1 MLSSQTR
8 SNWQSLVL
16 ALCIAAPS
24 AGILLAAQSAA
35 EFENRHAGSV
45 LFLAAGAMSLMVFF
59 QETYAFY
66 VTNSRRL
73 LWMSAGFFTLGVG
86 MLGSSITAG
95 WVGVGEGVGSAGV
108 APVDSYVGA
117 SEMFRVT
124 SEFAAAIFI
133 LLGTLR
139 SDRSIQG
146 SMEFKAYILVAAIM
160 ITAASIIV
168 YISTV
173 QDGLFVPFYSSQY
186 GWSLFS
192 LYIELHVFI
201 FFAVTTA
208 VYVNIHRKNR
218 SQILFWFIIGFM
230 LLTFSELSFTY
241 ERIQGASPSSPLVWA
256 GRLFLLAGFAT
267 FVLGLSRRR

>member
-1 MLSSQTR
+1 MPMLSSQTR
-8 SNWQSLVL
+8 STWQSLALVL
-16 ALCIAAPS
+16 SIAVPS
-24 AGILLAAQSAA
+24 AAILLASGSTA
-35 EFENRHAGSV
+35 EFESRHASSV

-59 QETYAFY
+59 QEMYAFY

-86 MLGSSITAG
+86 MI
-95 WVGVGEGVGSAGV
+95 GSAITTGWNSIDT
-108 APVDSYVGA
+108 DSSVGA
-117 SEMFRVT
+117 SELFRVT

-160 ITAASIIV
+160 VTAASTII

-173 QDGLFVPFYSSQY
+173 QDSLSVPFYSSQY

-192 LYIELHVFI
+192 LYIELNVFI
-201 FFAVTTA
+201 FFAVTCT
-208 VYVNIHRKNR
+208 VYVNMRKRNNK
-218 SQILFWFIIGFM
+218 SQILFWFIIGFI
-230 LLTFSELSFTY
+230 LLAFSELAFTS
-241 ERIQGASPSSPLVWA
+241 ERIAGIGASSSLVWA
-256 GRLFLLAGFAT
+256 GRLLLLAGFVT
-267 FVLGLSRRR
+267 FVLGLNRRK